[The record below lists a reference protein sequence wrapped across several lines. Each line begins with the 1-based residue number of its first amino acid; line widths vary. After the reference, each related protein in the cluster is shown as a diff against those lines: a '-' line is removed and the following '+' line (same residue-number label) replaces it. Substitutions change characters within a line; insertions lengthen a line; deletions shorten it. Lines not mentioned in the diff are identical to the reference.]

1 LEHWV
6 LQDLKKSSEKKIQNS
21 SMNGGINDAVVI
33 GVSAGTTASAL
44 GTVNW
49 HDPSASSLSEMLVSK
64 TEDGEWLYIQSN
76 LDQNIFLL
84 KKLDD
89 MGLLPDSG
97 KICDCGIGL
106 GTAIFDIYLQSK
118 KLEKNYSFVGI
129 EKQSKYLNYLN
140 ENLLDYWNND
150 LQIVEGDLMDQ
161 KYDDYNIIYC
171 YTPFRD
177 IEKLRT
183 FYLKVIEEMQPGS
196 ILIENKNYGLGEK
209 EILTSLSD
217 KISEIELDGITVF
230 KKL

>member
-1 LEHWV
+1 MEEIKTLGLSPLIIVEPDPT
-6 LQDLKKSSEKKIQNS
+6 LIEYYKI
-21 SMNGGINDAVVI
+21 AKHFE
-33 GVSAGTTASAL
+33 VS
-44 GTVNW
+44 
-49 HDPSASSLSEMLVSK
+49 DMLVSK

-89 MGLLPDSG
+89 MGLLTSSG

-177 IEKLRT
+177 IEKLKT
-183 FYLKVIEEMQPGS
+183 FYLKVISEMKKGS
-196 ILIENKNYGLGEK
+196 ILIENKNYGLGELD
-209 EILTSLSD
+209 ILSTISD
-217 KISEIELDGITVF
+217 DISPIDLDGITVF

>member
-1 LEHWV
+1 MEERKTLGLSPLIIVEPDPT
-6 LQDLKKSSEKKIQNS
+6 LIEYYKI
-21 SMNGGINDAVVI
+21 AKHFE
-33 GVSAGTTASAL
+33 VS
-44 GTVNW
+44 
-49 HDPSASSLSEMLVSK
+49 DMLVSK

-84 KKLDD
+84 KKLED
-89 MGLLPDSG
+89 MELLPSSG

-129 EKQSKYLNYLN
+129 EKQSKYVNYLN

-177 IEKLRT
+177 IEKLKT

-196 ILIENKNYGLGEK
+196 ILIENKNYGLGER
-209 EILTSLSD
+209 EILTSISD
-217 KISEIELDGITVF
+217 KIESIELDGITVF

>member
-1 LEHWV
+1 MSERKTLGLSPLIIVEPNPI
-6 LQDLKKSSEKKIQNS
+6 LIEYYQIAKKFE
-21 SMNGGINDAVVI
+21 IN
-33 GVSAGTTASAL
+33 
-44 GTVNW
+44 
-49 HDPSASSLSEMLVSK
+49 EMFLSK

-76 LDQNIFLL
+76 LDQNIFLM

-106 GTAIFDIYLQSK
+106 GTAFFDIYLQSK
-118 KLEKNYSFVGI
+118 QLEKNYSFVGI
-129 EKQSKYLNYLN
+129 EKQSKYLNYLTK
-140 ENLLDYWNND
+140 NLLEFWGKD
-150 LQIVEGDLMDQ
+150 LHIIEGDLMEQ

-196 ILIENKNYGLGEK
+196 ILIENKNYGLGERD
-209 EILTSLSD
+209 ILTSLSD

>member
-1 LEHWV
+1 MSERKTLGLSPLIIVEPDPT
-6 LQDLKKSSEKKIQNS
+6 LIEYYQIAKKFEI
-21 SMNGGINDAVVI
+21 
-33 GVSAGTTASAL
+33 
-44 GTVNW
+44 
-49 HDPSASSLSEMLVSK
+49 SEMLISK

-84 KKLDD
+84 KKLED

-129 EKQSKYLNYLN
+129 EKQSKYLNYLTG
-140 ENLLDYWNND
+140 NLLDFWGKD
-150 LQIVEGDLMDQ
+150 LQIIEGDLMQQ

-177 IEKLRT
+177 IEKLKT
-183 FYLKVIEEMQPGS
+183 FYLKVISEMKKGS

-209 EILTSLSD
+209 DILSTISD
-217 KISEIELDGITVF
+217 DISAIDLYGVTIF
-230 KKL
+230 QKN